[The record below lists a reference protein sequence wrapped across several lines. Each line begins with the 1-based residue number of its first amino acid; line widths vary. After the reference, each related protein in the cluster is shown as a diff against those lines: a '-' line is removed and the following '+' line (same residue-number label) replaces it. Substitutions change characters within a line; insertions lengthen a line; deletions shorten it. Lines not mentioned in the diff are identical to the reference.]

1 MFYSTPYGVER
12 ICIEYFYV
20 AKKMKKI
27 IIITTLVL
35 LTTLVNS
42 QDSLW
47 QTKKI
52 DENLTISLPNTV
64 EQIDTS
70 YIQNGKKI
78 KFKIFAARTEFSG
91 IGVTVSNEHN
101 VNIDNKET
109 LLKAL
114 SEIAKGAIKSLQ
126 AKGLKCVASDTLIQN
141 IPCKKL
147 KCEGELNEIPMN
159 ILHYTLLVNDKV
171 YIMQAAFVPEF
182 APGALSELDRLLGSV
197 HFEAKSIKELQFESK
212 ALSDGYKVGYVIG
225 MLIIPA
231 LIICLIIYFVRK
243 GQQRKKINMLHNELN
258 VQVSDTTEAK

>member
-1 MFYSTPYGVER
+1 
-12 ICIEYFYV
+12 
-20 AKKMKKI
+20 MKKI
-27 IIITTLVL
+27 ITIITLVL

-52 DENLTISLPNTV
+52 DENLTISLPSTI

-70 YIQNGKKI
+70 YIQKGKKVKI
-78 KFKIFAARTEFSG
+78 KIFAARTEFSG
-91 IGVTVSNEHN
+91 IGVTVSNENN
-101 VNIDNKET
+101 VNIDNKES

-126 AKGLKCVASDTLIQN
+126 GKGLKCVTSDTLLQN

-147 KCEGELNEIPMN
+147 KCEGELNGISMN
-159 ILHYTLLVNDKV
+159 ILHYTFLVNDKV

-182 APGALSELDRLLGSV
+182 ASGALAELDRLLGSV
-197 HFEAKSIKELQFESK
+197 HFETTSIKELQFESK
-212 ALSDGYKVGYVIG
+212 AFSDGYKFGYVIG

-231 LIICLIIYFVRK
+231 LIIGLIIYFVRK
-243 GQQRKKINMLHNELN
+243 GKQRRKINMLRNELN
-258 VQVSDTTEAK
+258 VQVCDATKAK